1 MNRTGLAATAMV
13 CVTAVILASKF
24 ATGGEVSPPPG
35 AVAPTMRTLEE
46 IYDAV
51 QAGGGTGSFTET
63 GPVTG
68 AEAREE
74 CFIRIMGIDGDDTV
88 AGQTKVMRV
97 LSVQGG
103 VGIESAVG
111 GAGTPQGFIEPFVFE
126 KRVDKATPA
135 LMHSCTNG
143 TVLSMVTISWVR
155 NGAVYATIKLE
166 PARIESALVSE
177 AHNGSGGFA
186 HLERLEVSTTKV
198 TYQYESD
205 PARVFEVVVAP

>member
-1 MNRTGLAATAMV
+1 MNRKGLAATAMV
-13 CVTAVILASKF
+13 CVTAVVVASKF
-24 ATGGEVSPPPG
+24 ATGGDVNPPG
-35 AVAPTMRTLEE
+35 GAVGPTMRTLDE

-51 QAGGGTGSFTET
+51 QSSGGGAGMFTET

-97 LSVQGG
+97 LSVDGG
-103 VGIESAVG
+103 VGFEGMSG
-111 GAGTPQGFIEPFVFE
+111 GAGAQGFIEPFVFE
-126 KRVDKATPA
+126 KRVDKATPS
-135 LMHSCTNG
+135 LMHACTNG
-143 TVLSMVTISWVR
+143 TVLSMVTINWAR

-166 PARIESALVSE
+166 PAMIRSARVGE
-177 AHNGSGGFA
+177 THNGSGGFA
-186 HLERLEVSTTKV
+186 HLERIEVHTTRV

-205 PARVFEVVVAP
+205 PARVFEIVAAP

>member
-1 MNRTGLAATAMV
+1 MNRLGLAATAMV
-13 CVTAVILASKF
+13 CVTAVVVASKL
-24 ATGGEVSPPPG
+24 ATGGDVNPPPG

-51 QAGGGTGSFTET
+51 QAGAGAGSFTET

-103 VGIESAVG
+103 VGITSTG
-111 GAGTPQGFIEPFVFE
+111 GGTGSEGFIEPFVFE
-126 KRVDKATPA
+126 KRVDKATPS
-135 LMHSCTNG
+135 LMHACTNG
-143 TVLSMVTISWVR
+143 TVLPMVTLHWVR
-155 NGAVYATIKLE
+155 NGAVYSTIKLE
-166 PARIESALVSE
+166 PAMINSARVGE
-177 AHNGSGGFA
+177 THNGSGGFA
-186 HLERLEVSTTKV
+186 HIERIEISTLKV
-198 TYQYESD
+198 TYQYEAD
-205 PARVFEVVVAP
+205 PARVFEVVVTP